1 MRVLVDTNVLV
12 SILLRVS
19 EGGAVHAIFE
29 AIVSGELTLLL
40 PDQLIDELTTT
51 VRGKPRLAKRILPEE
66 LERFV
71 ALLRKAGERVPTI
84 GEPFPAVIR
93 DPDDDYLLAYA
104 LIASADYLV
113 TGDKDLLALQGK
125 VTGLTIVTPAQL
137 AELLEL
143 G

>member
-1 MRVLVDTNVLV
+1 MC
-12 SILLRVS
+12 
-19 EGGAVHAIFE
+19 
-29 AIVSGELTLLL
+29 
-40 PDQLIDELTTT
+40 
-51 VRGKPRLAKRILPEE
+51 
-66 LERFV
+66 
-71 ALLRKAGERVPTI
+71 
-84 GEPFPAVIR
+84 IR
-93 DPDDDYLLAYA
+93 DSLLAYA